1 MSTSNGQDGVDAIS
15 PIKAEYEGTITVAD
29 DDPSPPNNNSS
40 NADNMLSAVNSKDI
54 VESLKGRIIATN
66 KLLKCLEAT
75 KLKSEAEK
83 QKISALTQQLLDQ
96 TTENTKLQQSL
107 LKERMTIEE
116 LTEKLNRAHNSDN
129 LSSRTDTVQKD
140 LELALQQKQQHENLL
155 SSREM
160 YIKQLEAQIE
170 DLDTKLKS
178 RTKDQKKKDDSS
190 AAIEKKDKQIKELQ
204 QELKE
209 AHQIQESA
217 EDDKMEMSITYEM
230 LQRDHEELKEQIEN
244 QQKDHH
250 SALVNHQQHQQQLQ
264 QKLLKVQQEMQQQQQ
279 LLKKPTDAVSATVP
293 IDEFNDIRQKL
304 QHSYT
309 TIESLRKE
317 LESLQ
322 QSAQLTRPQS
332 ANKQNYIDPQ
342 LLAEFKR
349 CLAENETMR
358 KEKRVLQDK
367 LTEQLVIND
376 DNVKAKRNSL
386 LALHGIDTAPLLDNP
401 NIYDSANSEVDF
413 EEIDYSTRLQP
424 LTGSSTTMALDRY
437 SSRQQPNSLSSGTST
452 TQAPTSMVSQERRL
466 SQQQP
471 LTTATSISDR
481 GLPTKSLRGKRAA
494 DLESRPTHGTNGLLI
509 PEPRIDRQSQSL
521 SLRKPKL
528 TKLERLVGVR
538 RPAGFGVSPTTGK
551 RKSEPLQKPR
561 KRIVIP
567 ESSPSSS
574 SSSSASSQSQSPPP
588 TLSPVS
594 DSDRNASIPPSEI
607 TSGKQKA
614 SSSMKHTTLRST
626 QETTPKESIS
636 QNPVEFI
643 KTRTEDIVAKP
654 PHQSQRLLN
663 GMEDYMNTHLEIFL
677 ASLETIYQKMRSHG
691 VPLVKIEGI
700 SQIHTDICAHGV
712 DTLLAMEG
720 CPKYIDAKEKNAAWV
735 LWTLMSLYPKNDP
748 YSKICKWSSENAIKF
763 MTQGKVNLACRYVRL
778 LVLLCKNAN
787 DRQRLAVFCYDLM
800 RWSPRNINIIS
811 PVINIA
817 LIWPD
822 ILDLGMERE
831 DAAGTNLII
840 KAIQRSCAHYCN
852 SDSCNSDKSRDNIKT
867 HYDYM
872 IHLAHWPELPQTQTL
887 QQYILDLKTVL
898 TLPDLKVLYNVN
910 RNAFDDL
917 RINLIK
923 AFELVYWRLD
933 DWSATYNEFIA
944 KELWNMMSD
953 EILSHISLELMGLL
967 ARCGL
972 STEPENTGITTLRQT
987 FKTILD
993 VGNNCPEDEFPLQ
1006 VIAAKCLIGIS
1017 KGDLS
1022 NVRPVVQWH
1031 DQLKASFRDK
1041 IPIDL
1046 ANGIK
1051 KLQPWSK

>member
-1 MSTSNGQDGVDAIS
+1 
-15 PIKAEYEGTITVAD
+15 
-29 DDPSPPNNNSS
+29 
-40 NADNMLSAVNSKDI
+40 MLSAVNSKDI

-83 QKISALTQQLLDQ
+83 QKNSTLTQQLVNQ
-96 TTENTKLQQSL
+96 TTENTKLQQYL

-116 LTEKLNRAHNSDN
+116 LSEKLTLARNSGN
-129 LSSRTDTVQKD
+129 LSSRTDTIQKA
-140 LELALQQKQQHENLL
+140 LELALQQKQQNENLL

-170 DLDTKLKS
+170 DLETKLKS
-178 RTKDQKKKDDSS
+178 RTKDQKKKDDNS
-190 AAIEKKDKQIKELQ
+190 AAIEKKDKQIMELQ
-204 QELKE
+204 QELKQ

-230 LQRDHEELKEQIEN
+230 LQRDHEELKELIEK

-250 SALVNHQQHQQQLQ
+250 STLVNHQQHQQQLQ
-264 QKLLKVQQEMQQQQQ
+264 QKLLKAQQEMEHQQQ
-279 LLKKPTDAVSATVP
+279 LLKKPTDALTATVP
-293 IDEFNDIRQKL
+293 IDEFNDVRQKL

-309 TIESLRKE
+309 NIESLKKE

-322 QSAQLTRPQS
+322 QTTQLTRPQS
-332 ANKQNYIDPQ
+332 TNKQNHIDPQ

-349 CLAENETMR
+349 CLAENETMK

-376 DNVKAKRNSL
+376 DFVKAKRNSL
-386 LALHGIDTAPLLDNP
+386 LALHGIDTAPSLENQSF
-401 NIYDSANSEVDF
+401 YDSTNLEVDF
-413 EEIDYSTRLQP
+413 EEIDYSSRLQP
-424 LTGSSTTMALDRY
+424 LPGSSTTVALDRY
-437 SSRQQPNSLSSGTST
+437 SSRQQSPLQQSNSLSSET
-452 TQAPTSMVSQERRL
+452 PTAQTPPSMISHERRPT
-466 SQQQP
+466 QQQS
-471 LTTATSISDR
+471 LTTTTSDR
-481 GLPTKSLRGKRAA
+481 GPPTKNIRGKRAV
-494 DLESRPTHGTNGLLI
+494 DIESRPTHGTNGLLI
-509 PEPRIDRQSQSL
+509 PEPRIDRQSQPL

-538 RPAGFGVSPTTGK
+538 RPAGFGTSPTTGK

-561 KRIVIP
+561 KRIIIP
-567 ESSPSSS
+567 DSSPSSS
-574 SSSSASSQSQSPPP
+574 SSSSSSSPSESPPP
-588 TLSPVS
+588 ALSPVA
-594 DSDRNASIPPSEI
+594 DSLRDSSIPPSEI

-614 SSSMKHTTLRST
+614 SSTMKPTTSKST
-626 QETTPKESIS
+626 QETTPKEIIA
-636 QNPVEFI
+636 QNPVESI

-654 PHQSQRLLN
+654 PYQSQRLLN
-663 GMEDYMNTHLEIFL
+663 DMEDYMATHLEIFL

-700 SQIHTDICAHGV
+700 SQLHVDICAHGA

-763 MTQGKVNLACRYVRL
+763 MAQGKVNLACRYVRL

-800 RWSPRNINIIS
+800 RFSPRNINIIS

-822 ILDLGMERE
+822 ILDLGMEHE

-852 SDSCNSDKSRDNIKT
+852 SDSCNSDKSRDSIKS

-872 IHLAHWPELPQTQTL
+872 IHLAHWPELPRTQTL

-917 RINLIK
+917 RINLVK

-933 DWSATYNEFIA
+933 DWSATYNEFIT

-987 FKTILD
+987 FKTILN

-1031 DQLKASFRDK
+1031 DQLKASLRDK
-1041 IPIDL
+1041 IPLDL
-1046 ANGIK
+1046 ADGIK